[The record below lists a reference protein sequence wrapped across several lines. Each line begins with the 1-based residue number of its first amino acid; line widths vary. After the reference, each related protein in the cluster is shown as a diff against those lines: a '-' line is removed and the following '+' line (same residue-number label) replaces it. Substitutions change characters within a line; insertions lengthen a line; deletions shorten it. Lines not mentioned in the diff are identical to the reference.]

1 MTSATEIGIILAR
14 VLSRSEYK
22 MQFLKTHI
30 LGTQEDGPSQR
41 PSKSYDVH
49 YHLWNSHT
57 GFIKLGGK
65 VFHVG
70 SEWTIS

>member
-1 MTSATEIGIILAR
+1 MTSATEIGVILAR

-30 LGTQEDGPSQR
+30 LGTQEDGPSQ
-41 PSKSYDVH
+41 SNANH
-49 YHLWNSHT
+49 HHLWNSLT

-65 VFHVG
+65 VFGVG
-70 SEWTIS
+70 SEWTIN